1 MTQYCASRRKLRFWN
16 HVIGGDNAH
25 SYACLRLFP
34 TGTQYPAG
42 TPFLRSQWHK
52 VCCTEGIEYRAFCND
67 IKCVARNSITS
78 VRQSNHRCDANKTTP
93 IAYKVPCHCE
103 RSVAISRKGN
113 LVKMAE
119 IRGGKVWFLSVFATK
134 FGVFYNCRKLF
145 WFRLRFL
152 TLGRHNIL
160 WSEKFWKIF
169 GIFRRKK

>member
-1 MTQYCASRRKLRFWN
+1 M
-16 HVIGGDNAH
+16 
-25 SYACLRLFP
+25 
-34 TGTQYPAG
+34 
-42 TPFLRSQWHK
+42 
-52 VCCTEGIEYRAFCND
+52 CCTEGIEYRAFCND

-119 IRGGKVWFLSVFATK
+119 IRGGKVWFLLVFATK

-152 TLGRHNIL
+152 TLGKHNIL
-160 WSEKFWKIF
+160 WSENFWKIF

>member
-1 MTQYCASRRKLRFWN
+1 M
-16 HVIGGDNAH
+16 
-25 SYACLRLFP
+25 
-34 TGTQYPAG
+34 
-42 TPFLRSQWHK
+42 
-52 VCCTEGIEYRAFCND
+52 CCTEGIEYRASCND
-67 IKCVARNSITS
+67 IKYVARNSITS

-152 TLGRHNIL
+152 TLGKHNIL
-160 WSEKFWKIF
+160 WSENFWKIF